1 MKIAFEIYP
10 PLVGKDGNNINEKN
24 HQKYENIIPKI
35 EDSSRS
41 WKGLLD
47 IDTISNTLP
56 RLCLAF
62 KIIGVLLYGL
72 WMNIAN
78 CDKIPPTK
86 LAKFKLGMIMCFIGA
101 FHFCVV
107 CYVSKKVTAFLTL
120 ILTILIGIFEG
131 FYFWIILAYINAMET
146 PLVCK
151 IERFHS
157 HYPIGCTDCDIIEAS
172 LSGMIPRNCTFNDN
186 IKLRKFK

>member
-1 MKIAFEIYP
+1 MWLKI
-10 PLVGKDGNNINEKN
+10 PLSTTLWSQLYYKLP
-24 HQKYENIIPKI
+24 QKI

-41 WKGLLD
+41 WKGLHD
-47 IDTISNTLP
+47 IDTISNILP
-56 RLCLAF
+56 RLFLAF

-78 CDKIPPTK
+78 CDKIPPTV
-86 LAKFKLGMIMCFIGA
+86 LAKLKLGMIMCFIGA

-120 ILTILIGIFEG
+120 ILTILLWIFEG

-172 LSGMIPRNCTFNDN
+172 LSRMIPRNCTFNDN
-186 IKLRKFK
+186 IKPNT